1 MGSPPSV
8 LQSASTYFSTYFSGD
23 KRWERRETQLRRLGC
38 PLQQAKSTKRR
49 HSTLST
55 ESTISVTLK
64 SLMTD
69 LSRLQDGVPQFQR
82 AEFRVFLKFFNQ
94 STREIARNNII
105 QLQVCLLRLF
115 SGKFSYGILPH
126 MSLS

>member
-1 MGSPPSV
+1 MGSSPSV
-8 LQSASTYFSTYFSGD
+8 RQSASTSLVISDGKD
-23 KRWERRETQLRRLGC
+23 GRRLGC
-38 PLQQAKSTKRR
+38 HLQEAQSTKRR

-69 LSRLQDGVPQFQR
+69 LSRLQDGAPQFQR

-94 STREIARNNII
+94 STREEIARNNII
-105 QLQVCLLRLF
+105 QLQVCLLRSF

-126 MSLS
+126 MGLS